1 MTREEI
7 SRLALSKIDK
17 CKYLILELAT
27 GCGKTKIAIDLVNH
41 ICDRVYNRD
50 KMSTTILILVSK
62 TVHKQT
68 WRDEIKKWGGIKSD
82 SITIECYDS
91 LKKYKDRTF
100 DVIIADEAQH
110 LSENRLNTLSTL
122 HINEAFIGL
131 SATIKRSMRDLFTI
145 YYKAS
150 IIKCDIKEAIA
161 DEVLP
166 EPTVYLLPIELDN
179 TKLKYKLN
187 LFGRETTLTQKGYY
201 NKMSDKI
208 EWYKNKYMNTRNE
221 RLKTLWLSEAG
232 KRLKWCSE
240 QKESIVLELLNKFKR
255 FRTLT
260 FCNNID
266 QSKRLGEHNI
276 NSKNKDSVKNFDM
289 FNDGLIDHIT
299 SVNILNESVNLLN
312 CRIGIFCNL
321 NSSEIITKQRCGRL
335 LRHKSPVII
344 IPYLKGTR
352 EEELVIKMMLDF
364 NEDYIIEVNN
374 INDIK
379 L

>member
-1 MTREEI
+1 
-7 SRLALSKIDK
+7 
-17 CKYLILELAT
+17 
-27 GCGKTKIAIDLVNH
+27 
-41 ICDRVYNRD
+41 
-50 KMSTTILILVSK
+50 MSTTILILVSK

-91 LKKYKDRTF
+91 LKKYKSRTF

-110 LSENRLNTLSTL
+110 LSENRLNTLSTI

-131 SATIKRSMRDLFTI
+131 SATIKKSMRDLFTT

-150 IIKCDIKEAIA
+150 IIKCNIKEAIA

-166 EPTVYLLPIELDN
+166 EPTVYLLPIELEN

-187 LFGRETTLTQKGYY
+187 LFGRETTLTQRGYY

-208 EWYKNKYMNTRNE
+208 EWYKNKYMDTRNE

-240 QKESIVLELLNKFKR
+240 QKESIVLELLNKFKK

-352 EEELVIKMMLDF
+352 EEELVTKMMLDF

-374 INDIK
+374 INNIK

>member
-7 SRLALSKIDK
+7 SRLALSKIDR

-27 GCGKTKIAIDLVNH
+27 GYGKTKLAIDLVNH

-145 YYKAS
+145 YYKAN

-187 LFGRETTLTQKGYY
+187 LFGRETTLTQRGYY

-276 NSKNKDSVKNFDM
+276 NSKNKDSIKNFDM

>member
-7 SRLALSKIDK
+7 SRLALSKIDR

-27 GCGKTKIAIDLVNH
+27 GYGKTKLAIDLVNH

-122 HINEAFIGL
+122 YINEAFIGL

-187 LFGRETTLTQKGYY
+187 LFGRETTLTQRGYY

-276 NSKNKDSVKNFDM
+276 NSKNKDSIKNFDM

-352 EEELVIKMMLDF
+352 EEELVIKMILDF